1 MFELK
6 KYKNSVYC
14 SGKCVSTYDNDE
26 INKRGISLTLK
37 KWYCLGFLLYGDS
50 LLNLVDKEKQERLPQ
65 IKLYFEAIDKILTSS
80 KIAESAKEYYVI
92 L

>member
-1 MFELK
+1 M
-6 KYKNSVYC
+6 
-14 SGKCVSTYDNDE
+14 
-26 INKRGISLTLK
+26 K

-65 IKLYFEAIDKILTSS
+65 IKLYFEAIDKILTSA